1 MDPFTLIAGATAL
14 YNGIKSAVDAGQDVM
29 DTAEKVGN
37 LFAKIAQIV
46 QVTSAPRK
54 KKMFQSQAEYEA
66 EAVKLYAVKAKA
78 KQMQLDVKNMFV
90 AQYGP
95 KAWESIL
102 KETTEMRKEAARQAQ
117 IELELKEEAK
127 KDAMLALGLLGG
139 VILFA
144 GILVVAIFITSGGL
158 K

>member
-1 MDPFTLIAGATAL
+1 VDPFTLIAGATAL

-90 AQYGP
+90 ASTVP
-95 KAWESIL
+95 
-102 KETTEMRKEAARQAQ
+102 R
-117 IELELKEEAK
+117 
-127 KDAMLALGLLGG
+127 LGNL
-139 VILFA
+139 
-144 GILVVAIFITSGGL
+144 S
-158 K
+158 